1 MDYPDY
7 LQPVL
12 LRINPEYGIHISCDE
27 GWWRII
33 SMCDR
38 ELALLDPGYTIFQIK
53 EKFGG
58 LRYYY
63 SPSNPLDAESMD
75 VIIRKHEKICSMTCE
90 VTGGHGYLMRNGSQ
104 GMAQLK
110 TLNES
115 FLQQGWTKV
124 DTTDTVKTNVIKLQK

>member
-1 MDYPDY
+1 MEYPDY

-12 LRINPEYGIHISCDE
+12 SRINPEYGVRISCDE
-27 GWWRII
+27 GWWKII
-33 SMCDR
+33 SMCDK
-38 ELALLDPGYTIFQIK
+38 ELSLLDPGYTIFQIK

-63 SPSNPLDAESMD
+63 SPSNPHNSEGMD
-75 VIIRKHEKICSMTCE
+75 LVVRKYEKICSMTCE
-90 VTGGHGYLMRNGSQ
+90 VTGGHGYLMRNGSR

>member
-12 LRINPEYGIHISCDE
+12 LRINPEYGTHISCDE

-33 SMCDR
+33 SMCDK
-38 ELALLDPGYTIFQIK
+38 ELSLLDPGYTIFQIK

-63 SPSNPLDAESMD
+63 NPSNPHNVESMNA
-75 VIIRKHEKICSMTCE
+75 VVRKHEKICSMTCE
-90 VTGGHGYLMRNGSQ
+90 KTGKHGYLMINKWGVV
-104 GMAQLK
+104 K
-110 TLNES
+110 TLGSEFLNDGWSMRHITAIVDLNEE
-115 FLQQGWTKV
+115 QQG
-124 DTTDTVKTNVIKLQK
+124 Q

>member
-1 MDYPDY
+1 MEYPDY

-12 LRINPEYGIHISCDE
+12 SRINPEYGVCISCDE
-27 GWWRII
+27 GWWKLVSI
-33 SMCDR
+33 CDK
-38 ELALLDPGYTIFQIK
+38 ELSLLDPQYTIFQIK

-63 SPSNPLDAESMD
+63 NPSNPHNSESMD
-75 VIIRKHEKICSMTCE
+75 LVVRKYEKICSMTCE
-90 VTGGHGYLMRNGSQ
+90 VTGGHGYLMRNGSR

-124 DTTDTVKTNVIKLQK
+124 DATDTVETNVTNLQK

>member
-12 LRINPEYGIHISCDE
+12 LRINPEYGKCVSCDE
-27 GWWRII
+27 GWWSLIAL
-33 SMCDR
+33 CDK
-38 ELALLDPGYTIFQIK
+38 ELASVDPLYTIFQIK

-63 SPSNPLDAESMD
+63 SPSNPANTEQMNTI
-75 VIIRKHEKICSMTCE
+75 VRKHEKICGMTCE
-90 VTGGHGYLMRNGSQ
+90 ATGKHGSLMRHASTLQ
-104 GMAQLK
+104 FK

-115 FLQQGWTKV
+115 FIREGWEPRANS
-124 DTTDTVKTNVIKLQK
+124 DTVITREQD